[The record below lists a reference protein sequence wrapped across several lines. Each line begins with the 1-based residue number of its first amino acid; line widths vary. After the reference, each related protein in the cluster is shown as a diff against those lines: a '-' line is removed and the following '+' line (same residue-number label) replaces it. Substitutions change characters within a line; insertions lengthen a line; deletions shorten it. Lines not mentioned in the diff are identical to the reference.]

1 MAQAT
6 STHLE
11 SSETATMK
19 YLRVP
24 TTLRHALAGLTAAAV
39 VVATDGTGSSGPVS
53 SGDDLRAVAD
63 LRDLA
68 GPPYEFTTKLV
79 DGRQVGK
86 PLTGVAVINRT
97 EHGYVYRAGSQDS
110 HLVVTQVKGGLRFAD
125 SGTPRFKGLAA
136 QCRKAR
142 ARQGVAAVCAVPSG
156 ISTRQPLLVEVWPR
170 IGDDFLDTSRLPAEF
185 AVTMLGD
192 LGDDEARFGAGND
205 FFNGHTGRDRVS
217 GGGGDDWIRT
227 GDDADVIRGG
237 PGNDYLVGMLG
248 NDRIWGEDGD
258 DWLMGMDGNDRLVP
272 GAGTDR
278 ASCGLGAD
286 SAVVDAEDTPL
297 LCELVTFD
305 LAVG

>member
-1 MAQAT
+1 
-6 STHLE
+6 
-11 SSETATMK
+11 MK
-19 YLRVP
+19 YSRVQN
-24 TTLRHALAGLTAAAV
+24 TLRHALAGLTATALVAAAAV
-39 VVATDGTGSSGPVS
+39 AGSSGPVG
-53 SGDDLRAVAD
+53 SGDDLRAAAD

-86 PLTGVAVINRT
+86 PLTGVAVIDRT

-125 SGTPRFKGLAA
+125 SGTPRFKGLAD

-142 ARQGVAAVCAVPSG
+142 ARRGVAAVCAIPSG
-156 ISTRQPLLVEVWPR
+156 ISTKQPLLVEVWPR
-170 IGDDFLDTSRLPAEF
+170 IGDDFLDTTRLSANF

-192 LGDDEARFGAGND
+192 LGDDEARFGPGSD
-205 FFNGHTGRDRVS
+205 FFNGHMGHDRVY
-217 GGGGDDWIRT
+217 GGEGDDWIRT

-248 NDRIWGEDGD
+248 NDNIWGEDGD

-286 SAVVDAEDTPL
+286 SAVVDSEDTPL
-297 LCELVTFD
+297 LCELVTLD
-305 LAVG
+305 VADVG